1 MGNNPQYIEG
11 SRGQTSS
18 LDSYQTLSSQGDEL
32 ITSARVAPTIKMVQN
47 FRLSPQPQ
55 KSVEL

>member
-1 MGNNPQYIEG
+1 MGNNPKYIEG

-32 ITSARVAPTIKMVQN
+32 VTSARVAPTIKMVQN
-47 FRLSPQPQ
+47 FRLSPQP
-55 KSVEL
+55 